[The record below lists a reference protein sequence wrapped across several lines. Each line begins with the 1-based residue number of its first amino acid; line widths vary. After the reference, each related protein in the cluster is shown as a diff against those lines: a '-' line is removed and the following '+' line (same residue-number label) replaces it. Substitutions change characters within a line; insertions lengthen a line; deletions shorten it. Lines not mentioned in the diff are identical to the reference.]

1 MNTIVLYLLSGVV
14 MALLVY
20 FVGYFV
26 FAFAWRSWLVYRRT
40 KLNPVVLSKEDNA
53 YGYVG
58 RAFKWVMALI
68 AVSVLFQSLGSP
80 WFEMLV
86 PLTWLASSV
95 AVWVG
100 WCLLMV
106 SLAWLLIAQ
115 SQMGNSWRIGIDS
128 ANKTRLVSTGLFGVS
143 RNPIFLS
150 MRVNLLG
157 LLLVLPT
164 TVTLVALVAGE
175 LLMQIQVRLE
185 EAHLAGIHGD
195 DYLAYCVRVR
205 RWI

>member
-1 MNTIVLYLLSGVV
+1 MNTIVLFLLFGVA
-14 MALLVY
+14 MALFVY
-20 FVGYFV
+20 FVSYFF

-40 KLNPVVLSKEDNA
+40 KLNPVVLPKEDNA
-53 YGYVG
+53 HGYVG
-58 RAFKWVMALI
+58 RAFKLVMALI
-68 AVSVLFQSLGSP
+68 AISVLFQSLGSP

-86 PLTWLASSV
+86 VLTLLESST
-95 AVWVG
+95 AVLVG

-128 ANKTRLVSTGLFGVS
+128 ANKTRLVSAGLFGVS

-185 EAHLAGIHGD
+185 EAHLAALHGD
-195 DYLAYCVRVR
+195 DYSAYCNRVR
-205 RWI
+205 RWL

>member
-1 MNTIVLYLLSGVV
+1 
-14 MALLVY
+14 MALFVY
-20 FVGYFV
+20 FVSYFF

-40 KLNPVVLSKEDNA
+40 KLNPVVLPKDDNA

-68 AVSVLFQSLGSP
+68 AVSVLFQSLGAP

-86 PLTWLASSV
+86 PLTLLASSP

-100 WCLLMV
+100 WCLLMA

-115 SQMGNSWRIGIDS
+115 SQMGDSWRIGIDS

-185 EAHLAGIHGD
+185 EAHLAACHGD
-195 DYLAYCVRVR
+195 DYSAYCSRVR
-205 RWI
+205 RWL